1 MFSRINRRR
10 QPIDYWYEPRPTSS
24 RRRAV
29 SEQICN
35 CISSSVACILRD
47 RVLFGI
53 ALTIVITA
61 YRAAG
66 NAADAFEGGVSVK
79 GGPLDWATDERLF
92 LCFFNLYTLLSIFHV
107 WIEMICQKK
116 SSSCDTVKKKL
127 KKRKHE
133 HHSKMYV
140 LLAKDYHRSR
150 KWLTSVL
157 KYLGLL
163 RSVFSSLFI
172 TTTRTETCS
181 AFRIAENGK
190 VSQG

>member
-53 ALTIVITA
+53 ALTIVITLAA

-66 NAADAFEGGVSVK
+66 NAADAFEGGT
-79 GGPLDWATDERLF
+79 LDWATDKR
-92 LCFFNLYTLLSIFHV
+92 LSIFDV

-116 SSSCDTVKKKL
+116 IVRLWHCKKKNG

-157 KYLGLL
+157 KYLRLL

-181 AFRIAENGK
+181 ACRIAENGK